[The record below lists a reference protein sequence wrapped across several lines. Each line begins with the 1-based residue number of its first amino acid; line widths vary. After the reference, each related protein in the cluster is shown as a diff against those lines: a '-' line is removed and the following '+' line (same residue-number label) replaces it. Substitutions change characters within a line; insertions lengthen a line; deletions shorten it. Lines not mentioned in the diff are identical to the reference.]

1 MQLAANQLPR
11 HLREGRLCDV
21 YLATGDEQLLVDEAC
36 DDILAAAQ
44 KVGFSE
50 RTPFEAAPRAPWNE
64 LFADAANLSLFAS
77 KRVLDIRIPAR
88 GLDRPG
94 SDALRNYIKA
104 PLADTLMVCRAIGLE
119 WRQRSSAWFKAI
131 EKAGAVVPIWPISAR
146 DLPRWLA
153 GRCKRH
159 GLALS
164 RDAVDLL
171 AERVEGN
178 LLAAQQEIEKLKL
191 LHAGEAGEAGEKSMA
206 EAAQAIDV
214 EQVIDAVGDSAH
226 FDTFE
231 LIDAAFAGQAARVR
245 KMLNALRLEGVPVF
259 MVLGAL
265 LSQLRRARQLASG
278 GNPRLPRNRQQ
289 AVAAAVRRLGADG
302 IDALVRECACLDLQA
317 KGMLRGEPWQ
327 SLERILLAV
336 AGLQPPTL
344 GEEADLLRDQP
355 YY

>member
-1 MQLAANQLPR
+1 MQLAASQLPR
-11 HLREGRLCDV
+11 HLRDGSLCDV

-36 DDILAAAQ
+36 DDILAAAR
-44 KVGFSE
+44 KAGFGE

-94 SDALRNYIKA
+94 SDALRNYLKA

-146 DLPRWLA
+146 DLPRWLT

-191 LHAGEAGEAGEKSMA
+191 LHAGEVGEKGAA
-206 EAAQAIDV
+206 ETAQAIDV
-214 EQVIDAVGDSAH
+214 QHVIDAVGDSAH

-245 KMLNALRLEGVPVF
+245 KMHNALRLEGVPVF
-259 MVLGAL
+259 MVMGAL

-289 AVAAAVRRLGADG
+289 AVAAAVRRLGAEG

-317 KGMLRGEPWQ
+317 KGMLRGEPWH

-336 AGLQPPTL
+336 AGLKPSIL
-344 GEEADLLRDQP
+344 GEEADLLRD
-355 YY
+355 

>member
-1 MQLAANQLPR
+1 MQLAASQLAK
-11 HLREGRLCDV
+11 HLRSGSLCDV
-21 YLATGDEQLLVDEAC
+21 YLASGDEQLLVDEAC
-36 DDILAAAQ
+36 EDILAAAR
-44 KVGFSE
+44 KAGFSE

-94 SDALRNYIKA
+94 SDALRGYLKA

-119 WRQRSSAWFKAI
+119 WRQRSSAWYKAI
-131 EKAGAVVPIWPISAR
+131 EKAGAVVPIWPIAAR

-164 RDAVDLL
+164 ADAVDML

-191 LHAGEAGEAGEKSMA
+191 LCASDDSSGET
-206 EAAQAIDV
+206 AQPISVQQVV
-214 EQVIDAVGDSAH
+214 EAVGDSAH

-245 KMLNALRLEGVPVF
+245 RMHNALRLEGVPVF
-259 MVLGAL
+259 MVMGAL
-265 LSQLRRARQLASG
+265 LNQLRRARQLAAG

-336 AGLQPPTL
+336 AGLKPSTL

-355 YY
+355 YH

>member
-1 MQLAANQLPR
+1 MQLAANQLAR
-11 HLREGRLCDV
+11 HLRAGSLCDV

-36 DDILAAAQ
+36 DDILAAAREA
-44 KVGFSE
+44 GFSE
-50 RTPFEAAPRAPWNE
+50 RTPFEAAPRAPWKE
-64 LFADAANLSLFAS
+64 LFADAANGSLFAS
-77 KRVLDIRIPAR
+77 RKVLDIRIPAR

-94 SDALRNYIKA
+94 SDALRGYLKA
-104 PLADTLMVCRAIGLE
+104 PLVDTLMVCRAIGLE

-131 EKAGAVVPIWPISAR
+131 EKAGAVVPIWPVSAR
-146 DLPRWLA
+146 DLPRWLD

-164 RDAVDLL
+164 RDALDVL

-191 LHAGEAGEAGEKSMA
+191 LRASSEESAT
-206 EAAQAIDV
+206 AQAIGV

-226 FDTFE
+226 FDTFA

-245 KMLNALRLEGVPVF
+245 RMLDALRLEGVPVF
-259 MVLGAL
+259 MVMGAL
-265 LSQLRRARQLASG
+265 LNQLRRARQLAAG

-289 AVAAAVRRLGADG
+289 AVAAAVRRLGTGG

-327 SLERILLAV
+327 SLESILLAV
-336 AGLQPPTL
+336 AGLKPSTL
-344 GEEADLLRDQP
+344 GEEADLLRL
-355 YY
+355 